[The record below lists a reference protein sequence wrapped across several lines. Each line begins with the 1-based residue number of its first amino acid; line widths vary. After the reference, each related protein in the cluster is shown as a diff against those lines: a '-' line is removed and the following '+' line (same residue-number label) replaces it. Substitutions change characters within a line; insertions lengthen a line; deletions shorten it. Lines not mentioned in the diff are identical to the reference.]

1 MRPVPGPYPLGIAPY
16 HLADKLLRCHDP
28 NDVLKA
34 LPKISPRMTDVDSR
48 RHQESRPETPFIALN

>member
-1 MRPVPGPYPLGIAPY
+1 MPTTPRGAVYPLGIAPY

-34 LPKISPRMTDVDSR
+34 LPKHPR
-48 RHQESRPETPFIALN
+48 E